1 MLLGRRLQGLLQ
13 QLVQHRC
20 RLLRQEVRVPPRQ
33 VRTQMVRSSLL
44 VFQALPLQQALLLL
58 RPEGVDRPH
67 RSVQQALEVRPR
79 VRVHLPWRR
88 LPLPPPQ
95 TRLVRRQGG
104 RLEGLM
110 ADRSGG
116 RKADRREGRSGG
128 RKVDRREGRS
138 GDPTGGQRVDQT
150 EGLWEGHSG
159 GRSGRMMEGA
169 IRVRVVLLLLVAQ
182 EPQCRRKHR
191 QACCRVG
198 TLLHRLALFLQK
210 SFLSPRWHPFHP
222 HGAA

>member
-1 MLLGRRLQGLLQ
+1 MLGRHLQGLLQ

-95 TRLVRRQGG
+95 ARLVRRQGG

-116 RKADRREGRSGG
+116 RKADRRVDQRGG
-128 RKVDRREGRS
+128 RTEGRS
-138 GDPTGGQRVDQT
+138 GDPEGGQTGGLRV
-150 EGLWEGHSG
+150 GRSV